1 MAPEVPK
8 KIKQNKPTVF
18 VYGTYGAITYGY
30 SCCFFLAP
38 TVLKARRSR
47 ETTTKI
53 DKNKHFYGT
62 GGAKKNKKKT
72 GGAKKERPQAPP
84 INK

>member
-1 MAPEVPK
+1 
-8 KIKQNKPTVF
+8 
-18 VYGTYGAITYGY
+18 
-30 SCCFFLAP
+30 
-38 TVLKARRSR
+38 VLKARRSR